1 MSKWLK
7 ECYSSVDHYS
17 CHDKPPRKKF
27 QLPSRVIDVGPS
39 NGSRAPY
46 LLEPN
51 GSYGSYV
58 VLSHCW
64 GNYQP
69 FVTNSE
75 TLKQNLKYISLLSLP
90 KTFRDAIYIT
100 RGLGIRYLWID
111 SLCIL
116 QGDAVDWESES
127 ANMIR
132 IYQNAT
138 LALAATAAADSR
150 QGCCFKRQLSS
161 LNVRINKSPDT
172 TIHVRRLPTE
182 STLHQSILEAP
193 LNQRA
198 WVLQELLL
206 SSRVIHFAQDQM
218 YWQCSS
224 RLASED
230 GLLDNK
236 LVNNAI
242 TDGNEKHGSGNLW
255 RQSRIFGL
263 VGNLTSKV
271 EWWDVDISRD
281 YWWTIVEEYSRR
293 SLTHRRDRLPAL
305 AGLTEFFQIR
315 TGDSPLA
322 GLWQEDL
329 LFGLM
334 WHVREPVESP
344 LSSDIPS
351 WSWASIEGSIERCPV
366 EKKISATGTSFRNK
380 RYVGYRTKVNT
391 CTIEWAGVPLV
402 SRITKGELVLSGRS
416 TQVYISRSSCDESN
430 YTPSSTRL
438 NKINQ
443 DNAQWYYSGLKT
455 PSRLFAD
462 AACSQP
468 AGIAGFDYTSLS
480 CLQHQIE
487 CLIISF
493 SSPFKDS
500 SLGNSTIEASFHE
513 VLLLDAVSDG
523 QSHRRIGAGIIFG
536 DSHTF
541 DRESI
546 RDFRIL

>member
-100 RGLGIRYLWID
+100 RGLGIRYLWVD

-161 LNVRINKSPDT
+161 LN
-172 TIHVRRLPTE
+172 
-182 STLHQSILEAP
+182 SILEAP

-218 YWQCSS
+218 YWQYSS

-236 LVNNAI
+236 L
-242 TDGNEKHGSGNLW
+242 
-255 RQSRIFGL
+255 
-263 VGNLTSKV
+263 V

-344 LSSDIPS
+344 VSSDIPS
-351 WSWASIEGSIERCPV
+351 WSWASIEGSI
-366 EKKISATGTSFRNK
+366 
-380 RYVGYRTKVNT
+380 
-391 CTIEWAGVPLV
+391 
-402 SRITKGELVLSGRS
+402 
-416 TQVYISRSSCDESN
+416 
-430 YTPSSTRL
+430 
-438 NKINQ
+438 
-443 DNAQWYYSGLKT
+443 
-455 PSRLFAD
+455 
-462 AACSQP
+462 
-468 AGIAGFDYTSLS
+468 
-480 CLQHQIE
+480 
-487 CLIISF
+487 
-493 SSPFKDS
+493 
-500 SLGNSTIEASFHE
+500 
-513 VLLLDAVSDG
+513 
-523 QSHRRIGAGIIFG
+523 
-536 DSHTF
+536 
-541 DRESI
+541 
-546 RDFRIL
+546 

>member
-1 MSKWLK
+1 M
-7 ECYSSVDHYS
+7 
-17 CHDKPPRKKF
+17 
-27 QLPSRVIDVGPS
+27 IDVGPS
-39 NGSRAPY
+39 NGSKAPY
-46 LLEPN
+46 LLESN

-58 VLSHCW
+58 VLSHRW

-75 TLKQNLKYISLLSLP
+75 TLEQNLQYISLLSLP

-116 QGDAVDWESES
+116 QGNALDWESES

-132 IYQNAT
+132 VYQNAT
-138 LALAATAAADSR
+138 LALAATAAIDSR
-150 QGCCFKRQLSS
+150 QGCSFKRQASS
-161 LNVRINKSPDT
+161 LNLRINKFPDPS
-172 TIHVRRLPTE
+172 TIYVRKVPTE
-182 STLHQSILEAP
+182 NTLRQSILEAP

-230 GLLDNK
+230 GLLDCG
-236 LVNNAI
+236 LVNN
-242 TDGNEKHGSGNLW
+242 TVLGGKEKHSSGDLW

-263 VGNLTSKV
+263 VGNLTSKID
-271 EWWDVDISRD
+271 WWDVEISRD

-305 AGLTEFFQIR
+305 AGLTEFFRIR

-334 WHVREPVESP
+334 WQVREPVESS

-351 WSWASIEGSIERCPV
+351 WSWASIEGPVERCPV
-366 EKKISATGTSFRNK
+366 QKMILPGATSFRNH
-380 RYVGYRTKVNT
+380 RYVAYRTKVKA
-391 CTIEWAGVPLV
+391 CTIKWAGVPLV
-402 SRITKGELVLSGRS
+402 SRITKGELVFSGRS
-416 TQVYISRSSCDESN
+416 TRVYISISWCDESAS
-430 YTPSSTRL
+430 TPSSTSL
-438 NKINQ
+438 SAIDQ
-443 DNAQWYYSGLKT
+443 DTAQWYYSGLKR
-455 PSRLFAD
+455 PCLLFAD
-462 AACSQP
+462 APCSQP
-468 AGIAGFDYTSLS
+468 VGLAGFDYTSSSYLK
-480 CLQHQIE
+480 CHIE

-500 SLGNSTIEASFHE
+500 SLGNSTSDASFHE
-513 VLLLDAVSDG
+513 VLLLETCPDWPF
-523 QSHRRIGAGIIFG
+523 HRRIGAGIIFG
-536 DSHTF
+536 DSDAF
-541 DRESI
+541 DGELI
-546 RDFRIL
+546 QDFRII